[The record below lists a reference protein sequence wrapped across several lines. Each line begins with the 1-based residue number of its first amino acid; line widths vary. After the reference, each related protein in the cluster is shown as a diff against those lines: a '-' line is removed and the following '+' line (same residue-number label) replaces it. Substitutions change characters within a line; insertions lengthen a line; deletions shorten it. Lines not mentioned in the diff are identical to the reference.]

1 MMGQY
6 KMDVVKLYVMIY
18 DIRLY
23 VECFYVFLVMYSYCG

>member
-1 MMGQY
+1 MGQY

-23 VECFYVFLVMYSYCG
+23 VECFTFFW